1 MSAKPAPARLLRL
14 LARLGRG
21 RVLVIGDLMLDHFI
35 WGRVDRISP
44 EAPVPVV
51 RVTHESIHL
60 GGAANV
66 VHNLRA
72 LGGQVVACG
81 VIGRDAAGRQV
92 LEELRRLG
100 AHTDGIAVSRSG
112 TTIRKTRV
120 VAHSQQVVRFDH
132 ESEDHG
138 RATARRLLEFVAGH
152 AADFDA
158 VVVSDYGKGVISP
171 ELLEGLRL
179 ARERRPFRL
188 IVDPKKANFN
198 NYHGMTLATPN
209 LSEAAEA
216 ADVDVRDERGVRA
229 AGERLLEKWQA
240 EAVLIT
246 RGEHGMS
253 LFARGSRP
261 RHFPTVARQVFD
273 VTGAGDTVI
282 ATCALSLAVG
292 ARLEEAALL
301 ANHAAGIVVGKVG
314 TASASVAELRAEL
327 APARAKKGRGP
338 MTREKKG

>member
-1 MSAKPAPARLLRL
+1 MSGRQTPALGRLVRRIGSLH
-14 LARLGRG
+14 RG

-51 RVTHESIHL
+51 RVTRESSHL

-72 LGGQVVACG
+72 LGGKVVTCG
-81 VIGRDAAGRQV
+81 AIGRDAAGRQV
-92 LEELRRLG
+92 IEELERLG
-100 AHTDGIAVSRSG
+100 ARTDGVVASRAAL
-112 TTIRKTRV
+112 TIRKTRV

-132 ESEDHG
+132 ESDDFG
-138 RATARRLLEFVAGH
+138 GAAAASLLRFVEKH
-152 AADFDA
+152 APSFDA
-158 VVVSDYGKGVISP
+158 VVISDYGKGVVTR
-171 ELLEGLRL
+171 ELLDRLRAL
-179 ARERRPFRL
+179 RARKPFRL
-188 IVDPKKANFN
+188 IVDPKKKNYE

-216 ADVDVRDERGVRA
+216 AGMEIRDEASLRA
-229 AGERLLEKWQA
+229 AGKTLLEKWEA
-240 EAVLIT
+240 DAVLIT
-246 RGEHGMS
+246 RGEQGMS
-253 LFARGSRP
+253 LFPRRGRP

-292 ARLEEAALL
+292 ASFEEAALL

-314 TASASVAELRAEL
+314 TASASAEELRA
-327 APARAKKGRGP
+327 AFARRPRG
-338 MTREKKG
+338 